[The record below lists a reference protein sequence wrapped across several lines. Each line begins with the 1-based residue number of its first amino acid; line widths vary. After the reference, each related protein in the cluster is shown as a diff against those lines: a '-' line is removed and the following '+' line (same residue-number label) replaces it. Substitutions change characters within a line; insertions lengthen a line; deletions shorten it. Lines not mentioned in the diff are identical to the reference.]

1 MLLVKW
7 NLKIKITY
15 KKKLKFYLNKNLIKY
30 INILVYIINIYKF
43 KNQIVKIFRDI
54 SDYKLYKTFDWQFKK
69 LI

>member
-30 INILVYIINIYKF
+30 INILVYIINIYKL
-43 KNQIVKIFRDI
+43 KNLKT
-54 SDYKLYKTFDWQFKK
+54 KL
-69 LI
+69 